1 MTKVVHE
8 IIKYKGFLH
17 ELILRDFKK
26 KYYKSVLGVLWTL
39 LYPLLFMAIKT
50 IIFSTL
56 FSRDI
61 QNFPVYMLSGWLIY
75 NFFSDATNQGM
86 YAIVSN
92 SELIKKIY
100 LPPYVFCIST
110 TTLALIN
117 TLISMLSLFII
128 MAVTGT
134 SFKWTILLVP
144 FLLVMV
150 YFFALGISL
159 VLSVMGA
166 YFRDLFYLYGIV
178 LMAWFFLTP
187 IFYPIEIVPAAYRI
201 FWDYNPLLHFVNIK
215 RDLVLLGVLP
225 DPATIIYAL
234 SYSALA
240 MGLGITMYSKLE
252 RNLILHI

>member
-1 MTKVVHE
+1 MINVIHE
-8 IIKYKGFLH
+8 IIKYKGFLY

-39 LYPLLFMAIKT
+39 LYPLLFMVIKT

-61 QNFPVYMLSGWLIY
+61 QNFPVYMLSGWLVF

-92 SELIKKIY
+92 GELIKKIY
-100 LPPYVFCIST
+100 LPPYIFCMST

-117 TLISMLSLFII
+117 SLISMLSLFII
-128 MAVTGT
+128 MAATGT
-134 SFKWTILLVP
+134 PFKLTLLLIP
-144 FLLVMV
+144 FLLIMV

-166 YFRDLFYLYGIV
+166 YFRDLFYLFGIA

-187 IFYPIEIVPAAYRI
+187 IFYPIEIVPETYRF
-201 FWDYNPLLHFVNIK
+201 FWDYNPLLHYVNIM
-215 RDLVLLGVLP
+215 RDLVLGGILP
-225 DPATIIYAL
+225 DSVTIIYAL
-234 SYSALA
+234 FYSVLA
-240 MGLGITMYSKLE
+240 MILGIIMYSKLE
-252 RNLILHI
+252 KNLILHI